1 MALEDLDRCP
11 PRRLLFAINKEV
23 TLVLMNDDDAAAA
36 AAAAADGASRL
47 VIRPWRREAIARAV
61 MAMA

>member
-1 MALEDLDRCP
+1 
-11 PRRLLFAINKEV
+11 V